1 MPSIWRDPV
10 LGLSKKDLKLL
21 IELGFPKNQAILYLT
36 LLTNGRTD
44 ARTLSLLTNLHRTEV
59 YRSLGELERKGLA
72 DREVGLPL
80 KFVAVSPSLGLQN
93 ALEMKMNEVEM
104 TGRKTAEFIKNF
116 SPKEDFEDSSQYPIK
131 IIDGRKRIL
140 QQIKQQ
146 HDEAKDT
153 IEIISILPRWL
164 QIMEECL
171 DNYINA
177 LERGVCYRIIV
188 GLWDSNNNLP
198 QAINRLLEMH
208 NFKLKTI
215 VLPQTINSAIFDGKE
230 VTFNYYPLKTIGN
243 SPLIITKH
251 PSLIDLSKGYFEAVW
266 SSLPD
271 NDSTERPLVA

>member
-1 MPSIWRDPV
+1 
-10 LGLSKKDLKLL
+10 
-21 IELGFPKNQAILYLT
+21 
-36 LLTNGRTD
+36 
-44 ARTLSLLTNLHRTEV
+44 
-59 YRSLGELERKGLA
+59 
-72 DREVGLPL
+72 
-80 KFVAVSPSLGLQN
+80 
-93 ALEMKMNEVEM
+93 
-104 TGRKTAEFIKNF
+104 
-116 SPKEDFEDSSQYPIK
+116 
-131 IIDGRKRIL
+131 
-140 QQIKQQ
+140 
-146 HDEAKDT
+146 
-153 IEIISILPRWL
+153 
-164 QIMEECL
+164 MEECL